1 MLQGTT
7 QRRLPVGARVRVYL
21 RRHLIRG
28 LIVVVP
34 LGVTVYAINFCY
46 GLTAGFLAP
55 FIRQSTG
62 TLPEAVIVG
71 VSIVLF
77 FGMLYL
83 LGVIATAAAGRRII
97 ALFEFVLRRIPLVK
111 AVYGASKQIVD
122 LLGPKDAENNYES
135 AVLVDFPYPG
145 VRSLAFVT
153 GYVTIENGVRY
164 ARVFVPT
171 TPNPTSG
178 YLELYPPE
186 MIHPCGLSVEDAVK
200 AAMSAG
206 ILMPDTLDVSGEV
219 DKDGAVRSGTERRSV
234 QKEVQALSYWGRNK
248 LIFRNRLISGMLL
261 LIPLAVTVMVLRF
274 IYGLTVGQVTPFTVR
289 FFPELPGW
297 GVSGISVVLLVAGLW
312 TVGTVATAVL
322 GQRLIALGEY
332 LIDRIPMVSTIYGAS
347 KQIVATLAMQQDGAV
362 SGLEA
367 PVLVDFPYPG
377 VRAVGFLVGRVT
389 QSDGVEMC
397 KIFMPTAPNI
407 SVGLFLM
414 YRTEE
419 VVLCGLSVEEA
430 VRMVV
435 SLGILCPKTLVPT
448 PVAPVRQGA

>member
-1 MLQGTT
+1 MMEGFTPG
-7 QRRLPVGARVRVYL
+7 RLPLSTRMRVYL
-21 RRHLIRG
+21 RRHVVRG

-55 FIRQSTG
+55 FIRKSTG
-62 TLPEAVIVG
+62 TLPETAIMVASV
-71 VSIVLF
+71 VLF
-77 FGMLYL
+77 FGLLYL
-83 LGVIATAAAGRRII
+83 LGVVATVAAGRRVISV
-97 ALFEFVLRRIPLVK
+97 FEYVLRKIPLVK
-111 AVYGASKQIVD
+111 AVYGASKQVVD
-122 LLGPKDAENNYES
+122 LLGPRDADSNYES
-135 AVLVDFPYPG
+135 AVLVDFPFPG
-145 VRSLAFVT
+145 VKSLAFVT
-153 GYVTIENGVRY
+153 GRVVMQGGKEFS
-164 ARVFVPT
+164 RVFVPT

-186 MIHPCGLSVEDAVK
+186 MIYPCGLSVEEAVK

-206 ILMPDTLDVSGEV
+206 ILMPATLDVSGAEGREGALRSDD
-219 DKDGAVRSGTERRSV
+219 DKKPPQREAQRV
-234 QKEVQALSYWGRNK
+234 SYWAHNK
-248 LIFRNRLISGMLL
+248 AILRNRLVSGMLL

-274 IYGLTVGQVTPFTVR
+274 IYGLTVGQVTPFTSR
-289 FFPELPGW
+289 FFPEMPEW

-312 TVGTVATAVL
+312 AVGTVATAVV
-322 GQRLIALGEY
+322 GQRLISLGEY

-347 KQIVATLAMQQDGAV
+347 KQIVGTLATQKDGAT

-377 VRAVGFLVGRVT
+377 VRAIGFLVGRVR
-389 QSDGVEMC
+389 QSDGVELC

-419 VVLCGLSVEEA
+419 VYLCGLSVEEA

-435 SLGILCPKTLVPT
+435 SLGILCPKTLVLT
-448 PVAPVRQGA
+448 PVERLQSGM